1 MFRGRRWTMT
11 NKPRRK
17 LAVRMKRAFRES
29 VQARKRHNRAVAAY
43 KKLVRRYR
51 AA

>member
-1 MFRGRRWTMT
+1 MRQ
-11 NKPRRK
+11 
-17 LAVRMKRAFRES
+17 AFKQA
-29 VQARKRHNRAVAAY
+29 VQARKRHNRAVTAY

>member
-1 MFRGRRWTMT
+1 MT
-11 NKPRRK
+11 KTRRK
-17 LAVRMKRAFRES
+17 LHIRMKRAFRKS
-29 VQARKRHNRAVAAY
+29 VQARKRQQRAIAAY